1 MAKTR
6 KSKFIS
12 PARREKMERDA
23 AIYKEFVRLM
33 AEPDAS
39 ATEVTKY
46 LMEKYNIHSPSTVWE
61 IRRRVEKSLAKED

>member
-1 MAKTR
+1 
-6 KSKFIS
+6 
-12 PARREKMERDA
+12 MERDA